1 MIFEVFRSSY
11 RGVGDHPPVE
21 GAFKTQRVRV
31 DRRTV
36 SSPDQLRYEPE
47 RSTWYQVGT
56 NHRVENGRIQ
66 RDMEMRE
73 VWAVDIPT
81 LEALLTFIGT
91 CGHEIVMTKD
101 TIEIYDDYRE

>member
-1 MIFEVFRSSY
+1 MIFEICRTTARY
-11 RGVGDHPPVE
+11 DCDHPPVE

-56 NHRVENGRIQ
+56 NHRVENGCIA
-66 RDMEMRE
+66 RDMEMMTI
-73 VWAVDIPT
+73 WAV
-81 LEALLTFIGT
+81 
-91 CGHEIVMTKD
+91 
-101 TIEIYDDYRE
+101 